1 MSEGWALPRQARLF
15 HYFREGRSLCRRYD
29 LFTGTQLID
38 EHTDTGPDEKDCTP
52 CRRKLEELR

>member
-29 LFTGTQLID
+29 LFPGMQSDL
-38 EHTDTGPDEKDCTP
+38 EADTGPDEKDCTP